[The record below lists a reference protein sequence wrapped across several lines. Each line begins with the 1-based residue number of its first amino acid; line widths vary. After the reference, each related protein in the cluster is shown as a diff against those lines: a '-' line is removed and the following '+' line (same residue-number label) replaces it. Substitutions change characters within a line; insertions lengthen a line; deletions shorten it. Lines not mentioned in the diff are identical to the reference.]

1 VADFMNLK
9 IKLIQSFENTHR
21 GRVCVC
27 AYIGEY
33 LYTYEYLRVYY
44 VSKKIVKHLQF
55 QKLVEQANYI
65 ELVEFDF
72 IFMKYYSLCP
82 PNV

>member
-1 VADFMNLK
+1 V
-9 IKLIQSFENTHR
+9 
-21 GRVCVC
+21 RVCVH
-27 AYIGEY
+27 IGEY
-33 LYTYEYLRVYY
+33 LYTYDYLRVYY